1 MAAPV
6 GDRDEG
12 PILDQKDSPPVCP
25 DQIKSDRLCAPP
37 PPPGK
42 KNNQEKQRGGKSGR
56 EGNGKEIDEKG
67 YIQNTNCGARFVV
80 SA

>member
-12 PILDQKDSPPVCP
+12 PILDQKDSAPGFP
-25 DQIKSDRLCAPP
+25 DQIKRDRLCAPP
-37 PPPGK
+37 PRPGK

-56 EGNGKEIDEKG
+56 EGNGKEIYTVHEI
-67 YIQNTNCGARFVV
+67 YIVTELWRVARML
-80 SA
+80 